1 MFVKSSLY
9 IIRLSDIHFSIRF
22 ICNFIYSNHN
32 NQPSHGITFDF
43 TRSGFPVSIKFLF
56 LHNYMKTIW
65 VSYNYFVQKFYTP
78 MMSGKRNYRQ
88 HFILPS
94 TSASAV
100 IMNLPYLSLVSS
112 TIILPSLTS
121 NPKASTMPLISLF

>member
-1 MFVKSSLY
+1 MFIESSLY
-9 IIRLSDIHFSIRF
+9 IIRLSNIHFSIRF

-43 TRSGFPVSIKFLF
+43 TRLGFPVSIKFLF

-78 MMSGKRNYRQ
+78 VISRKRNYRQ
-88 HFILPS
+88 QFILPS

-100 IMNLPYLSLVSS
+100 IINLPYLNLVSS

-121 NPKASTMPLISLF
+121 NPKASTIPLISLF